1 MATAFVL
8 DFAGGDI
15 DKYEQVINKMGLR
28 PGGPGPTGLLFHWV
42 ARTDDGIRV
51 IDVWESAE
59 QFQKFADEQIGPFAQ
74 EVGLRPPAVQTYE
87 VHTYFTKG

>member
-1 MATAFVL
+1 VT
-8 DFAGGDI
+8 
-15 DKYEQVINKMGLR
+15 
-28 PGGPGPTGLLFHWV
+28 
-42 ARTDDGIRV
+42 
-51 IDVWESAE
+51 DVWETAE